1 MFLTIGMSAASR
13 MVQPKTLHS
22 LSTKT
27 FSSHLSQLITGMTV
41 GALPAKGISLK
52 DSSGKVFGPWTVIT
66 SAGSGGRA
74 NVNWECHPGIV
85 LPAGTYTIIDPDTS
99 TWSQNDG
106 SGNSGF
112 VRVAGSPGKK

>member
-1 MFLTIGMSAASR
+1 
-13 MVQPKTLHS
+13 
-22 LSTKT
+22 
-27 FSSHLSQLITGMTV
+27 MTV